1 MLGRLAAYGT
11 GIVATAAASVTLV
24 VLHQSATPIS
34 KKPGGGSDGGS
45 DDITVCV
52 RADSVLRSP
61 GPGGCGPSEQ
71 RLVLERADQKL
82 LMCDDDDCNA
92 WGKPSSND
100 SDSSPS
106 SADALA
112 DLERRVDKLRR
123 ASGFEVVDPN
133 GTVIFTVGSGQVR
146 LNDWD
151 EHTAVQMNAT
161 AGSGVI
167 TTRSSD
173 DDVLVTVGASEDH
186 AGLAIAEGGLERID
200 LGRQPAGNYALR
212 VMAASGAAVAGI
224 GESRAGSGAVVVGD
238 DQGRT
243 LASATA
249 DPLGTFSVFSAGGLA
264 LASLRQSQ
272 AGSGFL
278 SIGNSGGAEVVKMVI
293 NNNRYGVVIAGPV
306 VGFPLITG
314 SGIPGS
320 YIIGCA
326 GGEACI
332 P

>member
-1 MLGRLAAYGT
+1 MLGKLAAYGT
-11 GIVATAAASVTLV
+11 GIVATTAASVALV

-34 KKPGGGSDGGS
+34 KKAGGSSDSGG

-61 GPGGCGPSEQ
+61 GPRGCDASEQ
-71 RLVLERADQKL
+71 RLVLERADQQL

-92 WGKPSSND
+92 WGKSASNGD
-100 SDSSPS
+100 TSPS
-106 SADALA
+106 SDALV
-112 DLERRVDKLRR
+112 DLERRIEKMRR
-123 ASGFEVVDPN
+123 ASGLEVVDPN
-133 GTVIFTVGSGQVR
+133 GTVIFTVGPGQAR
-146 LNDWD
+146 LNDRD
-151 EHTAVQMNAT
+151 EHTAVQMSAT
-161 AGSGVI
+161 ATSGAI

-173 DDVLVTVGASEDH
+173 DDVLVTVGASQDH
-186 AGLAIAEGGLERID
+186 AGLAIAESGLERVD

-212 VMAASGAAVAGI
+212 IMATSGAAVAGI

-238 DQGRT
+238 SQGRT

-249 DPLGTFSVFSAGGLA
+249 DPVGTFSVFSVGGLA
-264 LASLRQSQ
+264 IASLRQSQ

-278 SIGNSGGAEVVKMVI
+278 SIGNSGGAEVVKMVV
-293 NNNRYGVVIAGPV
+293 NNDSYGVVIAGPV
-306 VGFPLITG
+306 VGGPLFTG
-314 SGIPGS
+314 SGFPGS

-326 GGEACI
+326 GGKACI